1 MAGPLD
7 GEPVFNCQDWP
18 AILSMNLKIPVQY
31 SFLGLQGMTSKVHIV
46 PKNREHQK
54 VLHLSG
60 FGPCSNE
67 KAAKKCL
74 AGTISQKKLLSE
86 LVGNATFSLFWQGF
100 CPSFSI
106 LRIAGQIKPMLTNND
121 FRVKYP
127 ARRSGG
133 IGRRATFRA

>member
-1 MAGPLD
+1 
-7 GEPVFNCQDWP
+7 
-18 AILSMNLKIPVQY
+18 MNLKIPVQY

-74 AGTISQKKLLSE
+74 AGTISQKNYSQ
-86 LVGNATFSLFWQGF
+86 SLWEMPRLAYFGKVF
-100 CPSFSI
+100 AHHFP
-106 LRIAGQIKPMLTNND
+106 
-121 FRVKYP
+121 Y
-127 ARRSGG
+127 
-133 IGRRATFRA
+133 

>member
-1 MAGPLD
+1 MMLWRLRACFVMVTKHYHIFPDFFEFGIAAI
-7 GEPVFNCQDWP
+7 FA

-106 LRIAGQIKPMLTNND
+106 LRIAASIDKQEHMC
-121 FRVKYP
+121 Y
-127 ARRSGG
+127 
-133 IGRRATFRA
+133 